1 MLMLIDLAGLLLI
14 ALIVWWFWLAK
25 PRMVQA
31 VNDAIDIRVA
41 DGVYTPSR
49 IQVPVGKPVRLRFLR
64 QDATPCAQRVII
76 ARLERMVELELNKP
90 REVTLT
96 FPESGEYEF
105 ACEMHMYVGR
115 FIAA

>member
-1 MLMLIDLAGLLLI
+1 MLVIINILGLLLI
-14 ALIVWWFWLAK
+14 ALIVWWFWMAT
-25 PRMVQA
+25 PRA
-31 VNDAIDIRVA
+31 VRIAGDIVDIRVA
-41 DGVYTPSR
+41 GGVYTPAQ

-64 QDATPCAQRVII
+64 QDATPCARQVVIP
-76 ARLERMVELELNKP
+76 RLERVFELELNKP

-115 FIAA
+115 FLAA